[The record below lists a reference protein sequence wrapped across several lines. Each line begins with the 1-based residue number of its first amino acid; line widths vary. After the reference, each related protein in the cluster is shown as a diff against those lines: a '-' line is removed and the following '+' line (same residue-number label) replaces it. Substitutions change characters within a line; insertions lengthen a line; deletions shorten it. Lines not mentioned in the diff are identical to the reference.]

1 MAYPFTI
8 SLIVARAINGVI
20 GKNNALPWHIA
31 SDLKFFKAMTLGC
44 PIIMGRNTYE
54 SLGRPLPKRQ
64 NIVVSR
70 SERPSDLPDHV
81 VWVNNLAQALEE
93 VKIDTQNTDT
103 ALKPKVFIIGG
114 AQLFKVAWEIADD
127 LYLTVVN
134 KAIEGDVYLDLDI
147 KSWTKRVMSRPTVD
161 EASGLEYWYEIWDNV
176 HA

>member
-8 SLIVARAINGVI
+8 SLIVARAINGAI
-20 GKNNALPWHIA
+20 GKNNALPWHIP

-54 SLGRPLPKRQ
+54 SLGKPLPKRQ

-70 SERPSDLPDHV
+70 SERPKDLPSEV
-81 VWVNNLAQALEE
+81 VWVNNLAKAMEE
-93 VKIDTQNTDT
+93 VIINEN
-103 ALKPKVFIIGG
+103 ALVLEAKPKVFIIGG

-134 KAIEGDVYLDLDI
+134 KAVDGDVFLDLDLHN
-147 KSWTKRVMSRPTVD
+147 WTKRVMSRPAID
-161 EASGLEYWYEIWDNV
+161 EGSGLEYWYEIWDK
-176 HA
+176 AQQ